1 MAMTG
6 KKEEAMKILI
16 RIVVAVAL
24 LVAGFAA
31 GFPIGKS
38 VGFTTGSEWAFVQ
51 ANILARESDLF
62 MPVSFEDG
70 RFRVVIK
77 QPRNLYKRA
86 WQLADTH
93 DEKMQAEDM
102 AMNSLSRTV
111 QLTQNMQLMQ

>member
-1 MAMTG
+1 
-6 KKEEAMKILI
+6 MKILI
-16 RIVVAVAL
+16 QIASAVAL

-38 VGFTTGSEWAFVQ
+38 MGFTTGSEWAFMQ
-51 ANILARESDLF
+51 ADILARESGLI

-86 WQLADTH
+86 WQLADMH
-93 DEKMQAEDM
+93 DDTME
-102 AMNSLSRTV
+102 MNSLSGTV
-111 QLTQNMQLMQ
+111 QLAQNTLPTQ